1 MREILLELQIENA
14 GKDKSFSKLNWASEM
29 IYCVLFKLP
38 VSHLPRWD
46 QSVCGEVEL
55 RRKQSLI
62 FFNMILHIARATDLY
77 WSSSLLILINFKNY
91 RR

>member
-55 RRKQSLI
+55 RRKQSL
-62 FFNMILHIARATDLY
+62 FFLIWFYTSRVQQTYTDRVPC
-77 WSSSLLILINFKNY
+77 SF
-91 RR
+91 